1 MRKQILSLLILTL
14 CSSVQ
19 TAEPKLKKDE
29 AIVLYEEGLALAREG
44 EIHASRDKL
53 KRALLLDPNNKEIQI
68 LLESVLRVSPGPPIV
83 LTPEVLSKEY
93 YRQGLD
99 SYINGNHRKAKQ
111 LFRQSL
117 KADPGNKEAQR
128 GLERL
133 AIEGKKKKLAE
144 QGAEPDAGTGRKL
157 TP

>member
-1 MRKQILSLLILTL
+1 MLKQILSLLILTL

-19 TAEPKLKKDE
+19 AAEPELKKDE

-44 EIHASRDKL
+44 EIHASQDKL
-53 KRALLLDPNNKEIQI
+53 KRASLLDPNNKEIQN
-68 LLESVLRVSPGPPIV
+68 LLESVRPGPPVV

-99 SYINGNHRKAKQ
+99 SYINGNHRKAKK
-111 LFRQSL
+111 LFRRSL

-133 AIEGKKKKLAE
+133 ANEGKKKKLAE
-144 QGAEPDAGTGRKL
+144 QGAEPDADTGRKL

>member
-1 MRKQILSLLILTL
+1 VGPAGRG
-14 CSSVQ
+14 
-19 TAEPKLKKDE
+19 TAEVPTDSPRP
-29 AIVLYEEGLALAREG
+29 ARERCWLPSKN
-44 EIHASRDKL
+44 ESH
-53 KRALLLDPNNKEIQI
+53 DPGGTYAKGFFYRLVGHKEIQN
-68 LLESVLRVSPGPPIV
+68 LLESVRPGPPVV

-99 SYINGNHRKAKQ
+99 SYINGNHRKAKK
-111 LFRQSL
+111 LFRRSL

-133 AIEGKKKKLAE
+133 ANEGKKKKLAE